1 MDGSGLIVCKY
12 LNLCLAGLRI
22 TIPPEL
28 MDRKTSYIQSALKE
42 PLNIGALVLA
52 AAGTVY
58 ASFFGSVDA
67 AVFAAGAAVSE
78 AAYLAIIPAS
88 AFYRRIVERRARQA
102 QMEARSRQR
111 LELIKTFDPRER
123 EAVEYL
129 SWMKGQ
135 IASNFK
141 KFARL
146 KDDPPQLHEL
156 EMAWEAFI
164 DLLDEYRRRKMHL
177 RSINPQAVE
186 NQLRQAERTCSSA
199 DDVTRPLHEKNV
211 QILRRRLDTFND
223 IERSVKRVEAQLQM
237 IENFFG
243 LVNDQV
249 VTMPGPEYMSSLDFD
264 TLISSIES
272 TREMLQHTAPI
283 MSQLDSFTNAPSST
297 ASSRP
302 TFAAERR

>member
-1 MDGSGLIVCKY
+1 M
-12 LNLCLAGLRI
+12 
-22 TIPPEL
+22 E
-28 MDRKTSYIQSALKE
+28 RKTSYIQAALKE

-58 ASFFGSVDA
+58 ASFFGSLDA
-67 AVFAAGAAVSE
+67 TVVAAGAVISE
-78 AAYLAIIPAS
+78 AAYLAIVPAS
-88 AFYRRIVERRARQA
+88 IFYRRIVERRARLALQ
-102 QMEARSRQR
+102 QTRHRQR
-111 LELIKTFDPRER
+111 QELIKTFDPRER

-135 IASNFK
+135 IGSNFK

-146 KDDPPQLHEL
+146 KEDPPQLREL
-156 EMAWEAFI
+156 ETAWEAFI

-177 RSINPQAVE
+177 RSINRQAVE
-186 NQLRQAERTCSSA
+186 NQLRQAERSSA
-199 DDVTRPLHEKNV
+199 QADESTRLLHDKNV
-211 QILRRRLDTFND
+211 QILRRRLDTFDD

-249 VTMPGPEYMSSLDFD
+249 VTMPGPEYMSSLDFE

-283 MSQLDSFTNAPSST
+283 MSQLDSFASPPSST
-297 ASSRP
+297 APSRP